1 MRWIVLYK
9 YGDKIRLTSYILK
22 YLTPELL
29 IKIERTT
36 RRYELNNNQKGKI
49 IQRLL
54 EEHLTKEGIP
64 HQFLGKGTNRL
75 GYKIDDLAF
84 KFVLDDDGH
93 IDNKREL
100 DRKSVV

>member
-49 IQRLL
+49 IQGRD
-54 EEHLTKEGIP
+54 P
-64 HQFLGKGTNRL
+64 PSVLGQRNQSTGL
-75 GYKIDDLAF
+75 
-84 KFVLDDDGH
+84 
-93 IDNKREL
+93 
-100 DRKSVV
+100 